1 METAFDWGLEE
12 PDHTESILA
21 VPRESHG
28 EAVAGEKLS
37 GCAPKVLDLSTP
49 SHRPIMES

>member
-1 METAFDWGLEE
+1 METAFDWGLKE

-21 VPRESHG
+21 VPRGSHG
-28 EAVAGEKLS
+28 ESVRDEKLS

-49 SHRPIMES
+49 SYRPIMES